1 MSMTILNTAESRLET
16 VDFEITK
23 ENTTWFDDYEKD
35 YEVYTISDIDGGILI
50 GELGYSYPVWIYGM
64 SRADIDY
71 NKQKAKELLDIYRDL

>member
-1 MSMTILNTAESRLET
+1 MPMTILNTAESRLET
-16 VDFEITK
+16 VDFEITR

-64 SRADIDY
+64 SRADIGY
-71 NKQKAKELLDIYRDL
+71 NKQKARELLDIYRDL